1 VAVGQLIAL
10 LTRLSFDLKV
20 HHLVLVMN
28 THTLLLS
35 SALVVSSSLFAAES
49 VDLNQETAIPG
60 IIRTNA
66 PLDKNGVL
74 LSYADVIE
82 KVRDSVVTVRI
93 KLLPNTSEGAP
104 EASHDDEENPFD
116 FRPKPMEPDEYAD
129 DEPTEGG
136 GSGVVIT
143 ADGLMLTNAH
153 VVRNAEK
160 VSIRVAGQEQD
171 LPAVVVGMDTATDI
185 ALLKVD
191 GHTWQP
197 ATLADSSLTRPGD
210 IALAIGSPF
219 GLEQTITL
227 GIVSATGRGALG
239 LIDGGMEDFIQ
250 TDAAINPGNSGGP
263 LLDGQGRVIGIN
275 TARFWGANIGFAV
288 PINLAIKVAGDLFKH
303 GWVVRGHL
311 GVSIR
316 EMNSKTA
323 KELGLPR
330 QKRGIVIE
338 SVETGQPAALAGF
351 KPGDLVT
358 RVNQR
363 RIESSAFFRLAMA
376 GQQPGDRAVFHILRK
391 GVELRLEVT
400 LAEPPELAAAQAR
413 HKNNEKAE
421 EWVPGLHVAEVSTH
435 WRVKLKLPPSQS
447 GLVVTQDYKSK
458 DGTVRLRAGDSPQS
472 INGTAVATPEQGK
485 KLISELKTPT
495 LLIKAQ
501 RGAQVVLAAVPSQL

>member
-1 VAVGQLIAL
+1 MRAHLLI
-10 LTRLSFDLKV
+10 LSY
-20 HHLVLVMN
+20 
-28 THTLLLS
+28 
-35 SALVVSSSLFAAES
+35 AIVVSGSVLAAEAMS
-49 VDLNQETAIPG
+49 REQDAAIPG
-60 IIRTNA
+60 IRKTNV
-66 PLDKNGVL
+66 PLERGGVL

-93 KLLPNTSEGAP
+93 KRIPVASDGASDTP
-104 EASHDDEENPFD
+104 LEDEESPFD
-116 FRPKPMEPDEYAD
+116 FRPRPESPKNEDTDER
-129 DEPTEGG
+129 PEGG

-160 VSIRVAGQEQD
+160 VSIRAAGQEQD
-171 LPAVVVGMDTATDI
+171 LPAIVVGMDTATDI

-191 GHTWQP
+191 GHIWQP
-197 ATLADSSLTRPGD
+197 AILADSSLARPGD

-275 TARFWGANIGFAV
+275 TARFWGDNIGFAV
-288 PINLAIKVAGDLFKH
+288 PINLAVKVAGDLLQH

-311 GVSIR
+311 GVGFR
-316 EMNSKTA
+316 ELSPDLA
-323 KELGLPR
+323 EELGLPR
-330 QKRGIVIE
+330 RTKGVVIE
-338 SVETGQPAALAGF
+338 SVESDQPGAQAGF
-351 KPGDLVT
+351 KPGDVVT
-358 RVNQR
+358 RINQR

-376 GQQPGDRAVFHILRK
+376 GQQPGDRAVFQILRK
-391 GVELRLEVT
+391 GVELRLEAT
-400 LAEPPELAAAQAR
+400 LAAPPEWATAHAR
-413 HKNNEKAE
+413 KLDNEKAE
-421 EWVPGLHVAEVSTH
+421 EWAPGLQVAEVNTH
-435 WRVKLKLPPSQS
+435 WRVKLALPPSQS
-447 GLVVTQDYKSK
+447 GLVVTHDYKTAE
-458 DGTVRLRAGDSPQS
+458 GTVRLRAGDAIQS
-472 INGTAVATPEQGK
+472 INGIAITTREQGK

-501 RGAQVVLAAVPSQL
+501 RGAQVVLAAVSRQP